1 MRGQLLIFLL
11 CIGILNGANELDV
24 IPYNESF
31 DGAEVELLIS
41 YKMVSKDN
49 VALGEQIGRAHV

>member
-41 YKMVSKDN
+41 YKMESKYN
-49 VALGEQIGRAHV
+49 VALG